1 MERIQL
7 TAEIRVFGL
16 VVENFPHDIGAAF
29 DRLANLVEGGFD
41 RPYYGIC
48 EMKDGAMIYRA
59 AAQEMYEGEAAR
71 YACEPYVIEKGTY
84 LAVTVHDWRKN
95 TESIKD
101 VFEDILED
109 DRVDFAKPFVEW
121 YKDDMEMVC
130 MARERN
136 RAGY

>member
-7 TAEIRVFGL
+7 TSEIRVFGL
-16 VVENFPHDIGAAF
+16 EVENFPHDIGAAF
-29 DRLANLVEGGFD
+29 SRLANLVEGGFN

-48 EMKDGAMIYRA
+48 EMKEGSAIYRA
-59 AAQEMYEGEAAR
+59 AAQEMYEGEGEK
-71 YACEPYVIEKGTY
+71 YACKSYVIEKGTY
-84 LAVTVHDWRKN
+84 LAVTVHDWRRN

-121 YKDDMEMVC
+121 YKDDMEMIC
-130 MARERN
+130 MARERKG
-136 RAGY
+136 AML